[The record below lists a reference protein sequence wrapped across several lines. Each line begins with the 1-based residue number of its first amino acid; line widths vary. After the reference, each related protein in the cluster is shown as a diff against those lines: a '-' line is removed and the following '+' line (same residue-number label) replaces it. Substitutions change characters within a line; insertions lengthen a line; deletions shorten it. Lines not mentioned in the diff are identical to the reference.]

1 MPKHDVKVQ
10 LSDLDGNVCAVIGA
24 VAQAL
29 RKAGL
34 CEQAAAFKRE
44 ALSCHTYTEVL
55 QLCMAT
61 VEFE

>member
-10 LSDLDGNVCAVIGA
+10 LSDLDGNVFAVIGA

-55 QLCMAT
+55 Q
-61 VEFE
+61 